1 MQNRYDVDRTL
12 AATSDCIIFLFLGMV
27 TITETHEL
35 HWTFIAL
42 TIAFCTV
49 YRHNNR
55 FYCRY

>member
-1 MQNRYDVDRTL
+1 
-12 AATSDCIIFLFLGMV
+12 MV

-49 YRHNNR
+49 YRSLSHNNKYDFR
-55 FYCRY
+55 FRY